1 MLSIFMSRTHPAA
14 TPIVV
19 SGTCSNR
26 DALRNSASWKYLPI
40 MAIYSVSFV
49 VVVLLM
55 LPLGFAQPISLHA
68 PATVPIQS
76 SIEGFVSADFNGD
89 GKPDVA
95 VLAGSAILVFIGK
108 GDGTF
113 QPPVNFLTTGACLAA
128 GDVNGDGKVDLIASG
143 SAGTSVLLGNGD
155 GAFAAPIQSAGGG
168 CPLVVG
174 DFNGDGKLDIAWI
187 SSSGLGVQLGDGEGH
202 FSAAKMTEIINTFSL
217 VAGDFNKDGKLD
229 IAVALEYPATGT
241 IGVLLGNGDGTFSTL
256 RIHGPAAQNG
266 AQIAAADFNQ
276 DGHLDLAVT
285 TTLTGQATVYTFL
298 GAGDG
303 TFKPPLESAGESD
316 LILMAGDLNRR
327 YGDTKAG

>member
-1 MLSIFMSRTHPAA
+1 MLFLFLLRTHPAA
-14 TPIVV
+14 TPLVV

-174 DFNGDGKLDIAWI
+174 DFNGDGKLDIARI
-187 SSSGLGVQLGDGEGH
+187 GPVGAGVFQPGIQIGTGDG
-202 FSAAKMTEIINTFSL
+202 
-217 VAGDFNKDGKLD
+217 
-229 IAVALEYPATGT
+229 
-241 IGVLLGNGDGTFSTL
+241 
-256 RIHGPAAQNG
+256 
-266 AQIAAADFNQ
+266 
-276 DGHLDLAVT
+276 
-285 TTLTGQATVYTFL
+285 
-298 GAGDG
+298 
-303 TFKPPLESAGESD
+303 
-316 LILMAGDLNRR
+316 
-327 YGDTKAG
+327 